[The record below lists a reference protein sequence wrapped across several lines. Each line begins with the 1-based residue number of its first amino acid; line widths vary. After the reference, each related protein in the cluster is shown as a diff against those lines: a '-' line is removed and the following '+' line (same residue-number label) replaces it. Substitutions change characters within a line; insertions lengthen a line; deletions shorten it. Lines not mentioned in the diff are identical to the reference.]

1 MSRMMIGGAAI
12 AMSFA
17 VFAAEPTVGKLDA
30 QFGVKGRIGFR
41 ADANGEPIAVLK
53 DANGSCEVRLRGG
66 HVISCAFAG
75 DAHPLLFVPG
85 KGYVV
90 TSGPRDF
97 IHGGIPLLWPWFGGS
112 GAPKPPAD
120 YMSWWSRKKREWGW
134 EKPFDPPFHATARY
148 SLFEVKEVSASGPET
163 SVTLLLRPCP
173 EVAEY
178 TSADFELEYRITLG
192 AHKLGLRLTTK
203 NVGKEVF
210 RYREGYHPYFCVSNC
225 FGIMLDGVD
234 GCVYESSRD
243 LPYDLKHV
251 WHGKVPEW
259 PGCDLFK
266 FKEERSVITL
276 EDPAWKRAIVLTT
289 TGGRDVVT
297 WCQDMKGK
305 GDGTTMNI
313 YKDESYEYFCIEPA
327 NFYPESEIALGKG
340 ESHTFETVITVKEI
354 AK

>member
-1 MSRMMIGGAAI
+1 MNRLVIGMAA
-12 AMSFA
+12 A
-17 VFAAEPTVGKLDA
+17 VSALAAFAAGPTVEELNAK
-30 QFGVKGRIGFR
+30 FGVKGRVSFA
-41 ADANGEPIAVLK
+41 ADAKGEPIAVLR
-53 DANGSCEVRLRGG
+53 DANGSCTVALRGAQ
-66 HVISCAFAG
+66 VQSCSFAG
-75 DAHPLLFVPG
+75 DEHPLLYVPRM
-85 KGYVV
+85 GYVGRPNDR
-90 TSGPRDF
+90 SF
-97 IHGGIPLLWPWFGGS
+97 IHGGVPLLWPWFGGS
-112 GAPKPPAD
+112 GAPQFK
-120 YMSWWSRKKREWGW
+120 SWWRRSLNALGGSFELEG
-134 EKPFDPPFHATARY
+134 PFHATARY
-148 SLFEVKEVSASGPET
+148 SLFEVKEVSAAGPET
-163 SVTLLLRPCP
+163 SVTLLLRPCA

-203 NVGKEVF
+203 NVGEEVF

-225 FGIMLDGVD
+225 FGVMLDGVD

-266 FKEERSVITL
+266 FKEEKSVITL

-327 NFYPESEIALGKG
+327 NFYPESEIALNKG

>member
-1 MSRMMIGGAAI
+1 MNKLMIGLMAVAA
-12 AMSFA
+12 AFDAS
-17 VFAAEPTVGKLDA
+17 AAGPTVEELNAK
-30 QFGVKGRIGFR
+30 FGEKERVSFR
-41 ADANGEPIAVLK
+41 ADAKGEPIAVLK
-53 DANGSCEVRLRGG
+53 DVNGSCEIMLRGA

-75 DAHPLLFVPG
+75 DEHPLLYVPRM
-85 KGYVV
+85 GYVGRPNDR
-90 TSGPRDF
+90 SF
-97 IHGGIPLLWPWFGGS
+97 IHGGVPLLWPWFGSS
-112 GAPKPPAD
+112 GAPEMP
-120 YMSWWSRKKREWGW
+120 SWHRWMNKFGFSFEL
-134 EKPFDPPFHATARY
+134 EAPFHATARY
-148 SLFEVKEVSASGPET
+148 SLFSVKEVSAKGAET
-163 SVTLLLRPCP
+163 SITLLLKPCE

-178 TSADFELEYRITLG
+178 TDGDFELEYRITLG

-203 NVGKEVF
+203 NVGEDLF

-225 FGIMLDGVD
+225 FGVMLDGVD

-266 FKEERSVITL
+266 FKEEKSVITL

-305 GDGTTMNI
+305 GDGSTMNI
-313 YKDESYEYFCIEPA
+313 YKDESYNYFCIEPS
-327 NFYPESEIALGKG
+327 NFYKESEIALRQG